1 MYNLRVADIDFR
13 LEYEYPTML
22 KQAKD
27 YIIDE
32 SDKSYKPIFGI
43 ILNKDSLVEFQKEN
57 PHLSINDCEYLLTG
71 AAFYEKLI
79 EFKGVLLHS
88 SAVVVDGYAYLFS
101 AFSGVGKSTHT
112 GLWLDYFG
120 DKAYILNDDKPALRM
135 TDGRVYAY
143 GTPWSGKTDLNR
155 NVKVPV
161 AGICFIERS
170 QKNYIRRAETFEA
183 FGKFF
188 EQTVRPDNEEKTDLF
203 MGTINDIFC
212 NLPIYIMGCNIS
224 PEAVETSYNE
234 MRKGIIK

>member
-1 MYNLRVADIDFR
+1 MYNLRVADIDFK

-22 KQAKD
+22 KQAAD
-27 YIIDE
+27 YIVE
-32 SDKSYKPIFGI
+32 EGTEGYKPLFGI
-43 ILNKDSLVEFQKEN
+43 FLNKSALKEFQAEN
-57 PHLSINDCEYLLTG
+57 PHLTINDCEYLLTG

-135 TDGRVYAY
+135 TGGRVYAY

-155 NVKVPV
+155 NLKVPV

-170 QKNYIRRAETFEA
+170 EENHIRRAETFEA

-188 EQTVRPDNEEKTDLF
+188 EQTLRPEDEEKTDMF
-203 MGTINDIFC
+203 METINDIFC

-224 PEAVETSYNE
+224 PQAVETSYNE